1 MKNLKIPI
9 WPALAILFLFSQA
22 VLAVPTL
29 QVFGYND
36 GETPADAVSGTWGDD
51 EQSWLVNTNPFNLV
65 VVGNYQVAT
74 GQGQSATDN
83 LEQVTLLVSVP
94 QGQTGTISI
103 SGGDIGA
110 TLLTAKPP
118 LPNVNGFFNPND
130 DADRN
135 VLTDVLGNDGY
146 SDKSFLPDDQTLNN
160 NHYPFKEGVS
170 YFLIYGIG
178 DFDDD
183 DPIHNY
189 NADDGSMEIVPN
201 SLGEEKLFTVSVS
214 GFDRVH
220 FDAYG
225 YETFVDGQPTAFKTT
240 WDINPGS
247 HDLTYVPAPGAILLS
262 SIGVGLVGWLRRRRT
277 L

>member
-36 GETPADAVSGTWGDD
+36 GETPAQAISGTWGED
-51 EQSWLVNTNPFNLV
+51 EQTWLVTTNPFNLV
-65 VVGNYQVAT
+65 VVGNYQAAT
-74 GQGQSATDN
+74 GQGQSSTDT

-103 SGGDIGA
+103 SGGDVGA
-110 TLLTAKPP
+110 TLLTTKPL

-135 VLTDVLGNDGY
+135 VLTDVSGDDGY
-146 SDKSFLPDDQTLNN
+146 SDKSFLPVQQTLNN

-170 YFLIYGIG
+170 YFVIYGIG
-178 DFDDD
+178 DFDAAG
-183 DPIHNY
+183 PIHNY
-189 NADDGSMEIVPN
+189 NADDGSMTLLPN
-201 SLGEEKLFTVSVS
+201 SLGEEKLFTVSVQ
-214 GFDRVH
+214 GFDTVH

-225 YETFVDGQPTAFKTT
+225 YETFVDGQPTEFKTT

-247 HDLTYVPAPGAILLS
+247 HDLTWVPAPGAILMS
-262 SIGVGLVGWLRRRRT
+262 SIGVCLVGWLRRRR
-277 L
+277 LL

>member
-1 MKNLKIPI
+1 MKVLKIPI
-9 WPALAILFLFSQA
+9 WLILAILLLFSQT

-36 GETPADAVSGTWGDD
+36 GETPADAVAGTWGED
-51 EQSWLVNTNPFNLV
+51 EQSWLVDTNPFNLV
-65 VVGNYQVAT
+65 VVGAYQAAQ
-74 GQGQSATDN
+74 GQGQSATEN
-83 LEQVTLLVSVP
+83 LTEVTLLVSVP

-103 SGGDIGA
+103 TGGDVGA
-110 TLLTAKPP
+110 TLLTVKEAVPSTI
-118 LPNVNGFFNPND
+118 FYNPNA
-130 DADRN
+130 DAD
-135 VLTDVLGNDGY
+135 TDVLTNVPGNDSY

-170 YFLIYGIG
+170 YFVLYGIG
-178 DFDDD
+178 DFDDVG
-183 DPIHNY
+183 PIHNY
-189 NADDGSMEIVPN
+189 NADDGSINLKPN

-214 GFDRVH
+214 GFDEVH

-225 YETFVDGQPTAFKTT
+225 YETFVNGQPPAFKST

-262 SIGVGLVGWLRRRRT
+262 SIGVCLVGWLRRRR
-277 L
+277 LL

>member
-1 MKNLKIPI
+1 MKVLKIPI
-9 WPALAILFLFSQA
+9 WLILATLLLFSQS

-36 GETPADAVSGTWGDD
+36 GETPADAVAGTWGED

-65 VVGNYQVAT
+65 VVGAYQAAR
-74 GQGQSATDN
+74 GQGQSATEN

-103 SGGDIGA
+103 TGGDVGA
-110 TLLTAKPP
+110 TLLTLKP
-118 LPNVNGFFNPND
+118 LVPNVDGFFNPNA

-135 VLTDVLGNDGY
+135 VLTDVPGDDGY

-170 YFLIYGIG
+170 YFVLYGIG
-178 DFDDD
+178 DFDAVG
-183 DPIHNY
+183 PIHNY
-189 NADDGSMEIVPN
+189 NADDGSINLKPN
-201 SLGEEKLFTVSVS
+201 SLGEEKLFTVSVH
-214 GFDRVH
+214 GFDSVH

-225 YETFVDGQPTAFKTT
+225 YETFINGNPTEFKST

-247 HDLTYVPAPGAILLS
+247 HDLTWVPAPGAILMS
-262 SIGVGLVGWLRRRRT
+262 SIGVCLVGWLRRRR
-277 L
+277 LL